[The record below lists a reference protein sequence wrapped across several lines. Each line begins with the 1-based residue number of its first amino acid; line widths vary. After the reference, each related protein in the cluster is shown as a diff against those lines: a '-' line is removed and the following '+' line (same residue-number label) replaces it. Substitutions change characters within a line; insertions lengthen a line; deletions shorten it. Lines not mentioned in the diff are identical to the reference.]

1 MFPRIPTMYA
11 RHTRPRRPHLDAPAP
26 RADDASP
33 RLSPSGR
40 ERITPGGLVTFI
52 NRELQARPHCER
64 LRVRAGAW
72 ELDTLGDG
80 CNWSESSLAIRV
92 TGVVTRSAL
101 DELRRTIT
109 IARDRYD
116 VYAPEAYLG

>member
-1 MFPRIPTMYA
+1 MYS
-11 RHTRPRRPHLDAPAP
+11 RNIRPRRPHQDAPEPQAGATEAQP
-26 RADDASP
+26 
-33 RLSPSGR
+33 SPSGR

-52 NRELQARPHCER
+52 NRELQALPQCQG

-92 TGVVTRSAL
+92 SGVVTRSAL
-101 DELRRTIT
+101 DELRRTISV
-109 IARDRYD
+109 ARDRFD
-116 VYAPEAYLG
+116 VFAPEAYLG

>member
-1 MFPRIPTMYA
+1 MFPRIPTMYS
-11 RHTRPRRPHLDAPAP
+11 RNIRPRRPQLDAPEP
-26 RADDASP
+26 RESEDAAQP
-33 RLSPSGR
+33 NAGGR

-52 NRELQARPHCER
+52 NHELQALPQCQG

-72 ELDTLGDG
+72 ELDSLGDG

-101 DELRRTIT
+101 DELRRTINV
-109 IARDRYD
+109 ARERFD
-116 VYAPEAYLG
+116 VFAPEAYLG